1 MSKNAFLQ
9 NQLLIAMPT
18 LGDPNFNQTV
28 TYICEHNADGAFGVV
43 VNRPMEVT
51 LADVFDQLDIDV
63 NAPQA
68 ATPRIYA
75 GGPVQPKRGFV
86 IHRPTGEWNATL
98 EVGADVA
105 ITSSRDILEAMA
117 QGAGPAQRLFAVG
130 CAGWGAGQLEQEFA
144 DNAWLTA
151 NANPQ
156 VLFETPAEERWHAAA
171 RLIGVDIS
179 RLSGDAGHA

>member
-1 MSKNAFLQ
+1 MPTDAFLQ
-9 NQLLIAMPT
+9 NQLLIAMPA

-28 TYICEHNADGAFGVV
+28 TYICEHNADGAFGVI
-43 VNRPMEVT
+43 VNRPMDVT

-63 NAPQA
+63 RA
-68 ATPRIYA
+68 AEAASPRIYA
-75 GGPVQPKRGFV
+75 GGPVQPQRGFV
-86 IHRPTGEWNATL
+86 IHSPVGNWNATL
-98 EVGADVA
+98 EIGGDVGV
-105 ITSSRDILEAMA
+105 TSSRDILEAMA
-117 QGAGPAQRLFAVG
+117 QGSGPSQTLFAVG

-151 NANPQ
+151 AANPEL
-156 VLFETPAEERWHAAA
+156 LFETPAEERWHAAA